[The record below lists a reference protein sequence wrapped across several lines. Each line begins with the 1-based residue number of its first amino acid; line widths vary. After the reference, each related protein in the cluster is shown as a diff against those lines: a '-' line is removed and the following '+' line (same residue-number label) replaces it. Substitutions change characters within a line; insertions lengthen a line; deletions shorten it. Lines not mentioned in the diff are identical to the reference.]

1 MLCQFTV
8 ENYRSYREKTTFD
21 FQATSISEFKDS
33 LITADDGNLFLP
45 VSVIYGPNGGG
56 KSNLLRALGCAV
68 ATVVSPILEI
78 KKNRNGVIFHN
89 KPIYE
94 PFAFD
99 NISKNE
105 PTSFEIYFQT
115 KLNEYKYSISLFN
128 DEVVEEELY
137 WKTFSGK
144 KPGMIFSRNK
154 VAVSLGPTFD
164 KKSINK
170 SINPKMPYLSFLA
183 INYNIDIVNDVISW
197 FESSIIL
204 NYANNVIERNI
215 MVPGSAKEL
224 SKLTRALNSLDID
237 INGYRYEEG
246 TNKLY
251 TRRTIGDQ
259 VYELDFNN
267 ESEGTKKL
275 VSVLQVILIALDE
288 GRLVVMDELDA
299 KLHPKLLKYVIN
311 MFKDKTINKHGAQL
325 LFTSHDMTTMKN
337 TVFRRDEIWFSAL
350 NKNHESEIY
359 SLYDIRR
366 EDNEH
371 VNSTA
376 AFDKQYLEG
385 RYGADPYLRNM
396 LTGSDW
402 K

>member
-8 ENYRSYREKTTFD
+8 ENYRSYKERTTFD

-33 LITADDGNLFLP
+33 LILTEGSTSYLP

-56 KSNLLRALGCAV
+56 KSNLLTALGCAITIVV
-68 ATVVSPILEI
+68 APITEMG
-78 KKNRNGVIFHN
+78 KNRIKSIFQN
-89 KPIYE
+89 RPVYE

-99 NISKNE
+99 DDSRNK
-105 PTSFEIYFQT
+105 PTSFEIYFRT
-115 KLNEYKYSISLFN
+115 KLNEYRYFISLLN
-128 DEVVEEELY
+128 DEIVEEQLY
-137 WKTFSGK
+137 WKAFSGK
-144 KPGMIFSRNK
+144 KPGMIFSRTKDN
-154 VAVSLGPTFD
+154 VSLGPTFD
-164 KKSINK
+164 KKSISK
-170 SINPKMPYLSFLA
+170 SVNPKMPYLSFLA
-183 INYNIDIVNDVISW
+183 INYNIEIINDVVSW
-197 FESSIIL
+197 FESSVIL
-204 NYANNVIERNI
+204 NYANSKTEQNI
-215 MVPGSAKEL
+215 IIFENENESNLLIK
-224 SKLTRALNSLDID
+224 TLNSLDID
-237 INGYRYEEG
+237 INGYRYDETDRRFY
-246 TNKLY
+246 TNRVINDKK
-251 TRRTIGDQ
+251 
-259 VYELDFNN
+259 YELDFAY

-275 VSVLQVILIALDE
+275 LSVLPVILFALGA

-350 NKNHESEIY
+350 NKYHESEIY

-396 LTGSDW
+396 LTGRG
-402 K
+402 